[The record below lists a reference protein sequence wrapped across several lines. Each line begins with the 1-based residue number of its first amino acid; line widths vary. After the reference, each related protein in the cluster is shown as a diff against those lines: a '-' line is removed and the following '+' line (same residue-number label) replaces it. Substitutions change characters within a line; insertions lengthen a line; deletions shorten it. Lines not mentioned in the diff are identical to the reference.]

1 MGKQHFFDFFL
12 ATYEV
17 NKIKWIFSMLD
28 TQELKM
34 QSYIGVEEK
43 SKIKY

>member
-17 NKIKWIFSMLD
+17 NKIKWISTMPD
-28 TQELKM
+28 TQELGM
-34 QSYIGVEEK
+34 QNYIGVEEK
-43 SKIKY
+43 SKTKY